1 MILCALI
8 ASQAQSACAV
18 KIEDPMWEHLKGCVQ
33 IHDALSKVVRD
44 VAAGVSLYAKPQE
57 VVRDVAE
64 GISTK
69 PQEVFALEIFLRC
82 YDRAFCDYDHLVEI
96 ARFLVK
102 EYWTVLE
109 EEKGK
114 SQKDKCVA
122 FDAAQGLNCAQYS
135 KTWDDLQAQQ
145 TKHISYLIANFATKH
160 PHNSILCERYWIESL
175 KSYLESV
182 KRLGGDLKTLWEHLS
197 LIQANRERM
206 GLHLKGFVQTHAE
219 LSSFVSVV
227 VDHASLSK
235 SQQAVQAV
243 KRFKNCCFHT
253 LFLEGV
259 VQEVQSSAQEVWN
272 VHTEEKSDS
281 QKYKC
286 AAPDDVPDFSVTPFF
301 PEWDRLE
308 AQQTKHVTGLIDTF
322 NTRLSPQMPF
332 FSCESTV
339 LSLECYQISF
349 VDRGQYL
356 NKLSTDLAQA
366 KDHSDRM
373 VLLGQHLKGFV
384 QKHAGLSEFVSV
396 VVKGVRSSHNNLAIG
411 AVKDF
416 QHRCDRE
423 LSCCGERVAYLQS
436 CVQPYLDV
444 REEEKS
450 APQEYRYVAPDDAQG
465 FNVTPHFQ
473 GLEDLLLQQSK
484 HITYLTEIFET
495 SPNVGSGCGRHI
507 CKIYLESCS
516 RIRDFLN
523 ELSVA
528 LMSAKAEGE
537 KMALALHKF
546 RKAQK
551 DCKDIGSSVICCLD
565 IVRSRPQQE
574 GVCRNDGSAYLLRVF
589 KENLQTLESIALKM
603 QVLEQNVIVH
613 EEEKGE
619 EQEHKVIPH
628 DDSCTLEACVSQ
640 YQKVAECQKI
650 NIRDLLEFLKTPLV
664 VTDVFSEQLGNFIKY
679 ERRLEETLWSLE
691 KICAPRFA

>member
-1 MILCALI
+1 MKIIQHIMILCALI

-197 LIQANRERM
+197 LIQENRERM

-243 KRFKNCCFHT
+243 KRFK
-253 LFLEGV
+253 
-259 VQEVQSSAQEVWN
+259 
-272 VHTEEKSDS
+272 
-281 QKYKC
+281 
-286 AAPDDVPDFSVTPFF
+286 
-301 PEWDRLE
+301 
-308 AQQTKHVTGLIDTF
+308 
-322 NTRLSPQMPF
+322 
-332 FSCESTV
+332 
-339 LSLECYQISF
+339 
-349 VDRGQYL
+349 
-356 NKLSTDLAQA
+356 
-366 KDHSDRM
+366 
-373 VLLGQHLKGFV
+373 
-384 QKHAGLSEFVSV
+384 
-396 VVKGVRSSHNNLAIG
+396 
-411 AVKDF
+411 
-416 QHRCDRE
+416 
-423 LSCCGERVAYLQS
+423 
-436 CVQPYLDV
+436 
-444 REEEKS
+444 
-450 APQEYRYVAPDDAQG
+450 
-465 FNVTPHFQ
+465 
-473 GLEDLLLQQSK
+473 
-484 HITYLTEIFET
+484 
-495 SPNVGSGCGRHI
+495 
-507 CKIYLESCS
+507 
-516 RIRDFLN
+516 
-523 ELSVA
+523 
-528 LMSAKAEGE
+528 
-537 KMALALHKF
+537 
-546 RKAQK
+546 
-551 DCKDIGSSVICCLD
+551 
-565 IVRSRPQQE
+565 
-574 GVCRNDGSAYLLRVF
+574 
-589 KENLQTLESIALKM
+589 
-603 QVLEQNVIVH
+603 
-613 EEEKGE
+613 
-619 EQEHKVIPH
+619 
-628 DDSCTLEACVSQ
+628 
-640 YQKVAECQKI
+640 
-650 NIRDLLEFLKTPLV
+650 
-664 VTDVFSEQLGNFIKY
+664 
-679 ERRLEETLWSLE
+679 
-691 KICAPRFA
+691 